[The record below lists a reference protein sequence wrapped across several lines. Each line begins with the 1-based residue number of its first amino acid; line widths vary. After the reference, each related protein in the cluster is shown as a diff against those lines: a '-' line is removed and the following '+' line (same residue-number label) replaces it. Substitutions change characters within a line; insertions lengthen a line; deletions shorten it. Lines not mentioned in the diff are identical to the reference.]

1 MTYSAVAMNTKTETI
16 VLPTTSSQVVLF
28 AVASPIGKIAKATG
42 TPVGMVNSMNQKIY
56 EAVRAYHIANQG
68 DDRQEINEAEKE
80 YEIMKLVHGE
90 QAVQEVMEYYNEN
103 VIRKAR

>member
-1 MTYSAVAMNTKTETI
+1 
-16 VLPTTSSQVVLF
+16 
-28 AVASPIGKIAKATG
+28 
-42 TPVGMVNSMNQKIY
+42 MNQEIY

-80 YEIMKLVHGE
+80 YEMMKLVHGNS
-90 QAVQEVMEYYNEN
+90 AVAEVMEHYNET